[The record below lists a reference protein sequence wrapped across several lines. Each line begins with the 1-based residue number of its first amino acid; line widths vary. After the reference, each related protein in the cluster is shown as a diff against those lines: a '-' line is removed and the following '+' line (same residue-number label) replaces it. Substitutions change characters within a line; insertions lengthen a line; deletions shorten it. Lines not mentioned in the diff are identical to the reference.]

1 MLLDVLTQDQ
11 TPHNYA
17 RHLNQENVVSSGASS
32 VAVRRVQQ
40 NVHLHVETLPQTASI
55 YEAHVKWDVYTAP
68 NLQKRPRAELRM
80 PQKALNCT
88 RHLIRVNA
96 GQKKSKWRTSKSTPG
111 GNLVRKSS
119 VEQAAKTHI

>member
-1 MLLDVLTQDQ
+1 MLRDVLAQDQ
-11 TPHNYA
+11 TPHNYV

-68 NLQKRPRAELRM
+68 NLQKRPRVELTM
-80 PQKALNCT
+80 P
-88 RHLIRVNA
+88 
-96 GQKKSKWRTSKSTPG
+96 
-111 GNLVRKSS
+111 
-119 VEQAAKTHI
+119 